1 MPLNNLEALQGR
13 EGRYKGGKE
22 EGGRKEERK
31 KGGRKPKKA
40 STERK
45 EQNNSQAFPALESQ
59 PNINSSQF
67 TEIALFHPPGCN
79 LKSSVF
85 NIQAIDLDF
94 RHNEW
99 IRTGNKRA
107 RHCNLKLSAI

>member
-1 MPLNNLEALQGR
+1 MR
-13 EGRYKGGKE
+13 EGTSAGRRK
-22 EGGRKEERK
+22 EGGRKKRK

-40 STERK
+40 SIERK
-45 EQNNSQAFPALESQ
+45 GQNNSQAFTALESQ

-67 TEIALFHPPGCN
+67 TEIARFHPPGCN

-107 RHCNLKLSAI
+107 RHCN